1 MERSLIREY
10 FTDAIRYWEP
20 RRILYNFGLAA
31 IVLFYF
37 VRALPG
43 SKAVLSLDS
52 VLILFLLVV
61 LANVAYSTA
70 YVVDVFVQASGFR
83 ERWAGLR
90 WCLFVVGLIFAAIL
104 TRFFAMG
111 AFAPS

>member
-1 MERSLIREY
+1 MERLVVREY
-10 FTDAIRYWEP
+10 LTDAIRYWEP
-20 RRILYNFGLAA
+20 RRLLYNLGLAA

-43 SKAVLSLDS
+43 SRAVISLDS
-52 VLILFLLVV
+52 VLILFLLIV
-61 LANVAYSTA
+61 LTNVAYSVA

-83 ERWAGLR
+83 ERWASLR
-90 WCLFVVGLIFAAIL
+90 WCLFLIGLIFAAIL

-111 AFAPS
+111 AFLLH